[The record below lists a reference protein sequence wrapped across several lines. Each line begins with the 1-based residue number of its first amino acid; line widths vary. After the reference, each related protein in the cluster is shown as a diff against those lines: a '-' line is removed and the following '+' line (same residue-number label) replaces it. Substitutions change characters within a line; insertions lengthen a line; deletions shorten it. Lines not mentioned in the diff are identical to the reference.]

1 MKLTFF
7 SNLQFRVALILLV
20 VSLAPLAIVSVFAVR
35 TAEQAIQDIATN
47 QLENL
52 AEEKQELLE
61 RWITERKADL
71 EVAAGSASLKSMDP
85 ARIGPYLKLV
95 QTQYGVYPR
104 FVIVDRAGRTIAD
117 TADGKETFADAA
129 WFREASQGR
138 PYFSQVEA
146 GDDGRE
152 SVFRLAAPIRDTGGR
167 LIGAACSTVSTQ
179 AILARVLKVSL
190 GETGECYLVDKT
202 GTFLAHKEPAR
213 ILRDNIAQS
222 ESFLNIFGQ
231 TGPRPIYTDYRGIPV
246 LGASRAVAG
255 TQWFVVVEQD
265 RDEAFASSDRLVRNI
280 HIVIALTVAG
290 AVGVSWLLS
299 FYISS
304 PIRALSE
311 AAHALSRGDFAGALR
326 GASTTRSDEIGA
338 LHAAFHHMA
347 NQLWDRQSRMEQRI
361 GTTEEELRKTDTRLQ
376 QTLEAAARSENLAAL
391 GRLSAGVAHE
401 IRTPLTSLKLFF
413 QAMRDDAAVS
423 PEHDEDLRI
432 ALQQVQRIENTINHF
447 LNFARPRE
455 PALAAVDFQR
465 LIDDALVV
473 VRPRAN
479 QQEVEIRT
487 TIAPDLPRVEADVRQ
502 LGEALVNLLANAL
515 EVMPDGGR
523 LAICVEAETDF
534 SAGREQRW
542 VRFDVSDTGP
552 GIRDEDLDRLFE
564 PFFTTKASGSGLG
577 LAIVRGTLER
587 HGGTV
592 KVHTRLGE
600 GTTFSLYLPP
610 AGT

>member
-7 SNLQFRVALILLV
+7 SNLQFRVAFLV
-20 VSLAPLAIVSVFAVR
+20 LAVSLTPLAIVSVFAVR
-35 TAEQAIQDIATN
+35 TAEQAIQDIVTN

-61 RWITERKADL
+61 RWIAERKADL
-71 EVAAGSASLKSMDP
+71 EVAAGSAALKRMDP
-85 ARIGPYLKLV
+85 TRINPYVKLV
-95 QTQYGVYPR
+95 QAQYGVYPR
-104 FVIVDRAGRTIAD
+104 FVIVDRSGDTVAD
-117 TADGKETFADAA
+117 TSGASGPHREAA
-129 WFREASQGR
+129 WFREAAQGR
-138 PYFSQVEA
+138 QYFSEVGP

-152 SVFRLAAPIRDTGGR
+152 SVFRLAAPIRDADGAV
-167 LIGAACSTVSTQ
+167 IGVACATVSTQ

-202 GTFLAHKEPAR
+202 GAFLAHKEPAR

-222 ESFLNIFGQ
+222 ESFLKIFGE
-231 TGPRPIYTDYRGIPV
+231 TGPRPVYTDYRGIPV
-246 LGASRAVAG
+246 LGASRAVGG
-255 TQWFVVVEQD
+255 TRWFVVVEQD

-280 HIVIALTVAG
+280 YIAIALTVAG
-290 AVGVSWLLS
+290 AVGASWLLA
-299 FYISS
+299 FYVSS

-311 AAHALSRGDFAGALR
+311 AAHALSRGDFESAMRSAQ
-326 GASTTRSDEIGA
+326 TTRGDEIGA
-338 LHAAFHHMA
+338 LHTAFQHMA

-361 GTTEEELRKTDTRLQ
+361 GTTEEELRKSDTRLQ
-376 QTLEAAARSENLAAL
+376 QTLEAAARSEHLAAL

-413 QAMRDDAAVS
+413 QAMRDEGVS
-423 PEHDEDLRI
+423 SEHAEDLRI

-447 LNFARPRE
+447 LNFARPRQ
-455 PALAAVDFQR
+455 PSLAEVDFHH
-465 LIDDALVV
+465 LIDDALVI

-479 QQEVEIRT
+479 QQEVDIRT
-487 TIAPDLPRVEADVRQ
+487 AIAADLPRVEADVRQ
-502 LGEALVNLLANAL
+502 LGEALVNLLSNAL

-523 LAICVEAETDF
+523 LAIAVETETDY

-542 VRFDVSDTGP
+542 VRIDVTDTGP

-592 KVHTRLGE
+592 EVHTRLGE